1 MRQMQ
6 GGSKGMGFGKSKA
19 KLVSDKGPKI
29 TFADVEAMM
38 GEDCDRNST
47 DWYNPGIDIW
57 GSSDCLDNFF
67 LRPADPEAYDPN
79 S

>member
-1 MRQMQ
+1 
-6 GGSKGMGFGKSKA
+6 
-19 KLVSDKGPKI
+19 
-29 TFADVEAMM
+29 MM

-57 GSSDCLDNFF
+57 GGADYLDNFF

>member
-1 MRQMQ
+1 MVGLGRQALV
-6 GGSKGMGFGKSKA
+6 GFGKYWYV
-19 KLVSDKGPKI
+19 LIGI
-29 TFADVEAMM
+29 

-57 GSSDCLDNFF
+57 GSSDYLDNFF